1 MFDLLIK
8 NGLVINGSGGEGE
21 IVDLAIRGEKIA
33 EIGNLTGSTARRTCD
48 ATGRVVSPGFIDIHG
63 HSDFKLL
70 LDRKA
75 ESKVRQGVTTEV
87 GGNCGLSGAPLSGEM
102 KRRLWESYREYDLC
116 LDWSTFEEYLKRL
129 GEGLGINFVPLV
141 GQNNIR
147 ASVMGQEN
155 RPADAKEIEKMT
167 NLIVSTLEEGA
178 FGLSTGLIYPPGCFA
193 AEDELIELCEV
204 VGREG
209 GLYSTHI
216 RGEGKHLLEAIEEAI
231 IIARRAG
238 VKLQISHLKA
248 AGESNW
254 SKLKKAIQMISDA
267 RGEGLEITADRYPY
281 TASSTDLDSILP
293 LWVQK
298 GGRREELERL
308 RDPELRK
315 KISGE
320 LEKTYPSLKKWHRI
334 MLSTVSGQKQLEG
347 KRMDEIIT
355 QRRQSP
361 SQVLFDLLLEEKTE
375 VAAIFFSMSE
385 DNLREVLTQPF
396 SMVGSDSSLYLN
408 HPREGRPHPRALG
421 TFPRFLRKF
430 VREDKILKLGAA
442 IAKMTCLPA
451 QKLGLRRRGQI
462 REGYYADLTIFNPS
476 TITDRATYEDPFSY
490 AVGIDYTIVNAEI
503 VFEKGKC
510 TGKLPG
516 KVLRRGQD

>member
-8 NGLVINGSGGEGE
+8 NGLVVDGRGGEGE
-21 IVDLAIRGEKIA
+21 IADLAIRGEKIS
-33 EIGNLTGSTARRTCD
+33 EIGNLPPGTAQRVID

-75 ESKVRQGVTTEV
+75 KSRVSQGVTTEV
-87 GGNCGLSGAPLSGEM
+87 GGNCGLSGAPLPGEM
-102 KRRLWESYREYDLC
+102 KRRLEEAYRKYDLC
-116 LDWSTFEEYLKRL
+116 LDWSTFEEYVKRL
-129 GEGLGINFVPLV
+129 GEGLGINFVPLI

-147 ASVMGQEN
+147 ASLMGEESH
-155 RPADAKEIEKMT
+155 PASAKEIKKMK
-167 NLIVSTLEEGA
+167 NLIVSTLEKGA

-193 AEDELIELCEV
+193 TEDELIELCEV
-204 VGREG
+204 VGRKG

-231 IIARRAG
+231 TVARRAG
-238 VKLQISHLKA
+238 VKVQISHLKA

-254 SKLKKAIQMISDA
+254 PKLKKAIQMITDA
-267 RGEGLEITADRYPY
+267 REEGLEITADRYPY
-281 TASSTDLDSILP
+281 TASCTDLDSILP
-293 LWVQK
+293 LWVQE
-298 GGRREELERL
+298 GGRRKELERL
-308 RDPELRK
+308 KDPELRK
-315 KISGE
+315 RISRGI
-320 LEKTYPSLKKWHRI
+320 EKDYPSLEKWHDI
-334 MLSTVSGQKQLEG
+334 MLSAVSRQKQLEG
-347 KRMDEIIT
+347 KRMGEIIV
-355 QRRQSP
+355 QRKQSP
-361 SQVLFDLLLEEKTE
+361 SQVLFDLLLEEETE
-375 VAAIFFSMSE
+375 VTAIFFSMSE

-408 HPREGRPHPRALG
+408 HPSEGRPHPRTLG
-421 TFPRFLRKF
+421 TFPRFLRRF
-430 VREDKILKLGAA
+430 VREDKILKLGEAVS
-442 IAKMTCLPA
+442 KMTCQPA
-451 QKLGLRRRGQI
+451 KTLGLRRRGQI
-462 REGYYADLTIFNPS
+462 REGYYADLTIFNLS

-490 AVGIDYTIVNAEI
+490 AAGIDYTIVNAEI

>member
-1 MFDLLIK
+1 M
-8 NGLVINGSGGEGE
+8 VVNGSGREGE
-21 IVDLAIRGEKIA
+21 IVDLAVRGEKIV
-33 EIGNLTGSTARRTCD
+33 EVGNLTAGTARRVID
-48 ATGRVVSPGFIDIHG
+48 AAGRVVCPGFIDIHG

-70 LDRKA
+70 LDRRA
-75 ESKVRQGVTTEV
+75 ESKVGQGVTTEV

-102 KRRLWESYREYDLC
+102 KRRLQEVYREYSLC

-129 GEGLGINFVPLV
+129 EEGLGINFVPLI

-147 ASVMGQEN
+147 VSVMGQES
-155 RPADAKEIEKMT
+155 RPADAGEIEKMK

-193 AEDELIELCEV
+193 DENELTELCEV
-204 VGREG
+204 VGRNG

-216 RGEGKHLLEAIEEAI
+216 RGEGTHLLEAIEEAI
-231 IIARRAG
+231 NIARRAG

-254 SKLKKAIQMISDA
+254 PKLKKAIQMISDA
-267 RGEGLEITADRYPY
+267 RAEGLEITADRYPY
-281 TASSTDLDSILP
+281 TASCTDLDSMLP

-298 GGRREELERL
+298 GGQREELERL
-308 RDPELRK
+308 RDPGLRK
-315 KISGE
+315 KISRE
-320 LEKTYPSLKKWHRI
+320 IEKAYPSLEKWHHI
-334 MLSTVSGQKQLEG
+334 MLSTVSVQKQLQG
-347 KRMDEIIT
+347 KRMDEVII

-361 SQVLFDLLLEEKTE
+361 SQVLLDLLLEEKAE
-375 VAAIFFSMSE
+375 VTAIFFSMSE

-408 HPREGRPHPRALG
+408 HPGEGRPHPRALG

-430 VREDKILKLGAA
+430 VREDKILKLGEA
-442 IAKMTCLPA
+442 IAKMTRLPA
-451 QKLGLRRRGQI
+451 QKLGLRRRGRI
-462 REGYYADLTIFNPS
+462 RKDYYADLTIFDLS

-490 AVGIDYTIVNAEI
+490 AAGIDYTIVNAEI

-516 KVLRRGQD
+516 KVLCRGKD